1 MTFHICWV
9 CGWLTLFGLA
19 PPFAD
24 AQSSKEVIIEVRQ
37 ERLERLE
44 HDILQVRS
52 LQCHA
57 TTPDTK
63 QQYTE
68 RLSELISKYKVL
80 SGQYP
85 RVPGCDEV

>member
-1 MTFHICWV
+1 M
-9 CGWLTLFGLA
+9 A
-19 PPFAD
+19 APFAD
-24 AQSSKEVIIEVRQ
+24 AASSKEVIEEVRQ

-44 HDILQVRS
+44 HDILQVRG

-57 TTPDTK
+57 TVQDVK

-68 RLSELISKYKVL
+68 RLAELIGKYKYL